1 MINSL
6 KQMARTPVRTV
17 LFLILMFFAAL
28 LLTLGTCIWLK
39 GNSTMAQYEDRFMTI
54 GTVRQIP
61 DSFEQTL
68 QWNAETKDYD
78 VRKNAQYRSYYTP
91 EDMLF
96 PEAEYIAGPEQ
107 RAFYTSYGPE
117 YLMYNVSVNPSALSM
132 GSLIAEFSPTE
143 DCTDTQGQPGQR
155 ARQHVPAHPVGAKEM
170 GQGGGQVFPG
180 EIRHPRRPGGQPS
193 GQGDGQEDRTGQAQQ
208 EDGAFSAVFHPLA
221 APLLMRG
228 STTP

>member
-6 KQMARTPVRTV
+6 KQMARTPVRTI

-28 LLTLGTCIWLK
+28 LLTLGICIWLK

-61 DSFEQTL
+61 DSFQQTL
-68 QWNAETKDYD
+68 QWDAETKDYE
-78 VRKNAQYRSYYTP
+78 VWKNAQYRSYYTP

-96 PEAEYIAGPEQ
+96 PGAEYIAGPEQ

-132 GSLIAEFSPTE
+132 GSLIAEFSPME
-143 DCTDTQGQPGQR
+143 DCMPDKDYEGDW
-155 ARQHVPAHPVGAKEM
+155 
-170 GQGGGQVFPG
+170 
-180 EIRHPRRPGGQPS
+180 RRPEVG
-193 GQGDGQEDRTGQAQQ
+193 R
-208 EDGAFSAVFHPLA
+208 
-221 APLLMRG
+221 RG
-228 STTP
+228 R